1 MDNNKIDIA
10 YKSTGNGAG
19 ELQEISGGKAWFEH
33 SPSDIDFL
41 DSFSDGDKEFLTFLS
56 FDENGCL
63 ITIVTPQKG
72 RDGDNLSAYIYVPCK
87 LDVDGDKIVNAWKA
101 LKLFLVNQDET
112 AKLEEVRRET
122 YVDSKYPL
130 NYQPSDPAGGFAYIQ
145 LDPYYNTTDILKN
158 YLYQKE
164 YAKYK
169 YVFLIDKKNDS
180 MSLTQ
185 EGKDKFASIDPKT
198 LRKVCILLPPDDK
211 KPHGTTICYID
222 DKGTEQKFPRYLQ
235 CFYGD
240 KIKLLFKRDGFEPK
254 QKDVTIGKDKE
265 QKFEEPAGE
274 WKKYVKKTDF
284 HIISSENSTQE
295 VKGFCLFINGKEV
308 SDRITIP
315 ESKLSKAKVK
325 VTAKG
330 YDDVEKEDYKLVSSP
345 FDDIELKPQYEQ
357 VTKKIRLKDTLGNEV
372 DADLEWRVQIGH
384 NKEIIVHGFHL
395 VNDVFVP
402 DAPKCD
408 TKPKKKQEKM
418 FKLNWLDMMIGS
430 AATLV
435 IVFLLALVG
444 YFFIWH
450 KPTGQ
455 NITPINQNNKEI
467 SVKDVRTQQNLS
479 STGSADTS
487 SVEAAGKLDEQQ
499 KAVPPKKQIRSR
511 GKAQ

>member
-1 MDNNKIDIA
+1 MDNNKIGIA

-19 ELQEISGGKAWFEH
+19 ELHEISGGKAWFGH

-87 LDVDGDKIVNAWKA
+87 LDVDGDKIVNAWEA
-101 LKLFLVNQDET
+101 LKRFLVNQDET
-112 AKLEEVRRET
+112 AKLEEASGET

-130 NYQPSDPAGGFAYIQ
+130 SYKPSDPAGGFAYIQ
-145 LDPYYNTTDILKN
+145 LNKYYNTTDILKN
-158 YLYQKE
+158 HLYQKE

-169 YVFLIDKKNDS
+169 YVFLIDENNDS

-198 LRKVCILLPPDDK
+198 LQKVCILLPPDDK
-211 KPHGTTICYID
+211 KPHDATICYID

-235 CFYGD
+235 CFEGD
-240 KIKLLFKRDGFEPK
+240 KIQLFFKRDGFESK
-254 QKDVTIGKDKE
+254 QKDVTIKDKE
-265 QKFEEPAGE
+265 QKFEVPAGE

-295 VKGFCLFINGKEV
+295 VKEFRLIIDGKEV

-315 ESKLSKAKVK
+315 ESKLSKVKVK
-325 VTAKG
+325 VTAIG
-330 YDDVEKEDYKLVSSP
+330 YDDFEQENCKLEP
-345 FDDIELKPQYEQ
+345 PHFDITLKPQYKQ
-357 VTKKIRLKDTLGNEV
+357 VTRKILLKDTSGNKV
-372 DADLEWRVQIGH
+372 YANLVWREQIGR
-384 NKEIIVHGFHL
+384 KREIIVHGFHL
-395 VNDVFVP
+395 VNDEFVP

-499 KAVPPKKQIRSR
+499 KAVPQKKQIRSR